1 MGFDYL
7 AVDFSSI
14 PYREM
19 PLCDPTSLG
28 SSLLLRNTWIDRH
41 VSFLAVVS
49 VPFGE
54 MSRDVMES
62 L

>member
-1 MGFDYL
+1 MVMLLCHRCIYTYRYAMRTCVILDMYGVRPDTL
-7 AVDFSSI
+7 VD
-14 PYREM
+14 R
-19 PLCDPTSLG
+19 
-28 SSLLLRNTWIDRH
+28 R
-41 VSFLAVVS
+41 VSFLAAVS